1 MSKYYYFLII
11 FILNLNSYMY
21 RIFSKHPNI
30 EIILD
35 TLNNIKKIDI
45 LFLLIFTFM
54 LFFSKN
60 KMLKSDIKTILT
72 LIFFSIFLKNF
83 YLSFLVTIISNYVN
97 KKFRLKSILLILVS
111 FYILVLIFHIFGY
124 LEFNNISSGIRKF
137 ENFEVYRRTLG
148 FNNPNAAMALLLPIF
163 SLIYYLYYPNYKK
176 IILSIIL
183 SVGSIIFSLTF
194 SRTTFLLLILFVVL
208 ILLKDK
214 YIKKLK
220 FLFLTGIFFIVF
232 FTLYLP
238 FYFRHSIL
246 NKLLSSRLSWFYYYL
261 VNYSVTLFGDV
272 TIREYYKRQY
282 LDNIYL
288 KTLFENGI
296 IGLILLIS
304 LIFIIMYI
312 LFKNEDYKAVRIFS
326 IILIFG
332 FMESSA
338 FFHYFNIIYFIIP
351 DYIFKDKKKIRR
363 IRNENNSKKNIIF
376 Y

>member
-1 MSKYYYFLII
+1 MNKYYYFLII

-21 RIFSKHPNI
+21 RIFSNHPNMKTS
-30 EIILD
+30 LD
-35 TLNNIKKIDI
+35 TLNNIKKINI
-45 LFLLIFTFM
+45 LFLLIFISM

-60 KMLKSDIKTILT
+60 KILKSDIKVIIILI
-72 LIFFSIFLKNF
+72 LFSIFLKNF
-83 YLSFLVTIISNYVN
+83 YLSFLVIVISNYVN
-97 KKFRLKSILLILVS
+97 KKFRLKSVLLILVS

-163 SLIYYLYYPNYKK
+163 SLIYYLYYQNYKK

-246 NKLLSSRLSWFYYYL
+246 NKLLSSRLSWFYHYL

-351 DYIFKDKKKIRR
+351 DYIFKIKKERD
-363 IRNENNSKKNIIF
+363 ENANKL

>member
-35 TLNNIKKIDI
+35 TLNNIKKINI

-97 KKFRLKSILLILVS
+97 KKFRLKSVLLILS
-111 FYILVLIFHIFGY
+111 CFYILILIFHIFGY
-124 LEFNNISSGIRKF
+124 LEFNNVNSGIRKF

-163 SLIYYLYYPNYKK
+163 SLVYYLYYQNYKRVV
-176 IILSIIL
+176 ISIIL
-183 SVGSIIFSLTF
+183 IIGSIIFSLTF
-194 SRTTFLLLILFVVL
+194 SRTTFLLIILFIIL
-208 ILLKDK
+208 IFLKDK

-220 FLFLTGIFFIVF
+220 FLFLTEIFFIVF

-246 NKLLSSRLSWFYYYL
+246 NKLLSSRLSWFYHYL

-272 TIREYYKRQY
+272 TIRKYYSKQY

-296 IGLILLIS
+296 IGLFLLVI

-338 FFHYFNIIYFIIP
+338 FFHYFNVIYFIIS

-363 IRNENNSKKNIIF
+363 MRNENNSKKNIIF